1 MKKIYYQP
9 EIKIHA
15 ISLEESVLFN
25 FSRVDNDGD
34 GITDQYPIDDDDPED
49 DDIGQNKYIYILN

>member
-25 FSRVDNDGD
+25 FSRADNDGD
-34 GITDQYPIDDDDPED
+34 GITDQYPINDDDPED
-49 DDIGQNKYIYILN
+49 GDIG